1 MPGWFSL
8 AYKSQLWTLFSSF
21 IFECHTGSLKLA
33 IVGVF
38 TPWKLEN
45 ASNQSFLLPGNQF
58 LKFINIPLLIYHSK
72 EIILVKAT
80 YDHKVAKS
88 NMYFYLLFIWTL
100 SHIWYSD
107 HFFLLEILSSI
118 DTHDTTSFSFYIFKC
133 FFSFPMVSPGQPLN
147 AVLKGLKIS
156 KTFLFSLDLSLLPVS
171 PTSWR
176 KLVYMLIIPKSS
188 IKISLQNIRLS

>member
-107 HFFLLEILSSI
+107 HFFLLEILSS
-118 DTHDTTSFSFYIFKC
+118 TGLQGSSFSRFSSYFIDHSFLVLSHIFFLSFQPLNIGYFKIQSLE
-133 FFSFPMVSPGQPLN
+133 FFSFLSILTPRMISW
-147 AVLKGLKIS
+147 VLKSLNILHRWLLS
-156 KTFLFSLDLSLLPVS
+156 KKHF
-171 PTSWR
+171 
-176 KLVYMLIIPKSS
+176 
-188 IKISLQNIRLS
+188 